1 MPVRTGRTGRVRVVV
16 PSSGAHRGL
25 LEIGTTSRIP
35 LGRGRIL
42 AGHAAERAWSG
53 RTGTS
58 PTGSHGRGVVSEAGS
73 ARGRALLVGHAVG
86 TRAMV
91 GAEAGAGTGTGRSRG
106 TGRTWGHISRSR
118 ARLMRRHY

>member
-1 MPVRTGRTGRVRVVV
+1 MPVRTGRVRVVV

-25 LEIGTTSRIP
+25 LEIRTTSRIP

-58 PTGSHGRGVVSEAGS
+58 PAGSHGRGVVSEAGS

-91 GAEAGAGTGTGRSRG
+91 GAGTGRSR
-106 TGRTWGHISRSR
+106 RSRRARGHVSRSR
-118 ARLMRRHY
+118 ARLMRRHC